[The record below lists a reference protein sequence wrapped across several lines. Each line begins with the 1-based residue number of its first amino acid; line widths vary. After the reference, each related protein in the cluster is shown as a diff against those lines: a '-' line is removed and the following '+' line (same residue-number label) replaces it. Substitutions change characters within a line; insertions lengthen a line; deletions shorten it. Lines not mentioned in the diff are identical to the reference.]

1 MFSFK
6 KTLPTP
12 PPPPK
17 SCKSDKTNVNKSQFL
32 VHWGCNSATPL
43 QQLRSV
49 FCTCFAN
56 TDKHTTQSQGPCT
69 ASQVKTKRNE
79 MKTNPKPQVDSHRS
93 LPSLL
98 RAMPWPQA
106 GRFGRERNTRSAP
119 SGLILPRHPSA
130 LSLRLS
136 PRRRLLLAP
145 PSCPPNSPPLHPP
158 LPKCA
163 PGVGAEENRPTGG
176 GRLGKKQVP
185 LPG

>member
-1 MFSFK
+1 MSPSELGSGLGLTGFGFALGTGKEKKADPQVSFEKEFFFYYYFVEKIKHQVSPTVETLEDFFVHVSDKQYLHKVPIMFSFK

-69 ASQVKTKRNE
+69 ASQVKTK
-79 MKTNPKPQVDSHRS
+79 
-93 LPSLL
+93 
-98 RAMPWPQA
+98 
-106 GRFGRERNTRSAP
+106 
-119 SGLILPRHPSA
+119 
-130 LSLRLS
+130 
-136 PRRRLLLAP
+136 
-145 PSCPPNSPPLHPP
+145 
-158 LPKCA
+158 
-163 PGVGAEENRPTGG
+163 
-176 GRLGKKQVP
+176 
-185 LPG
+185 

>member
-6 KTLPTP
+6 KTLPAP

-69 ASQVKTKRNE
+69 ASQVKTKQNE
-79 MKTNPKPQVDSHRS
+79 TKNKPQ
-93 LPSLL
+93 
-98 RAMPWPQA
+98 
-106 GRFGRERNTRSAP
+106 AP
-119 SGLILPRHPSA
+119 SGFSQVSA
-130 LSLRLS
+130 LPPESDALAPGWAFWEGKKHEVCALRAHPPSPPIRPFSPSLS
-136 PRRRLLLAP
+136 PEEA
-145 PSCPPNSPPLHPP
+145 
-158 LPKCA
+158 A
-163 PGVGAEENRPTGG
+163 PGTPLLPSKFSPTASPSPKMCPGG
-176 GRLGKKQVP
+176 GS
-185 LPG
+185 

>member
-79 MKTNPKPQVDSHRS
+79 TKNKPQ
-93 LPSLL
+93 
-98 RAMPWPQA
+98 
-106 GRFGRERNTRSAP
+106 AP
-119 SGLILPRHPSA
+119 SGFSQVSALPPESDALAPGWAFWEGKKHEVCALRAHPPSPPIRPFSISLPGGGCSWHPPPALQILPHRIP
-130 LSLRLS
+130 LSQNV
-136 PRRRLLLAP
+136 PRGWEPR
-145 PSCPPNSPPLHPP
+145 
-158 LPKCA
+158 K
-163 PGVGAEENRPTGG
+163 NRPTGG